1 MNNLNNITSKFL
13 IEGTVSD
20 IKPLGNGLINDTYR
34 IQTAETDRPDYV
46 LQRINNSIFTDVDL
60 LQHNI
65 DAVTTHIRRKLEA
78 EGAVDIDRKVLQ
90 FVVSDTG
97 KSYWQDSDGSYWR
110 MSVFIPRAFTHETV
124 NPEYSYYAGKAFG
137 NFEAMLADM

>member
-46 LQRINNSIFTDVDL
+46 LQRINHHIFTDVDM
-60 LQHNI
+60 LQHNVET
-65 DAVTTHIRRKLEA
+65 VTNHIREQLE
-78 EGAVDIDRKVLQ
+78 GGKVSTTST
-90 FVVSDTG
+90 VVCCASCPP
-97 KSYWQDSDGSYWR
+97 
-110 MSVFIPRAFTHETV
+110 PRARPTSSTV
-124 NPEYSYYAGKAFG
+124 RATGACRYSS
-137 NFEAMLADM
+137 AMP